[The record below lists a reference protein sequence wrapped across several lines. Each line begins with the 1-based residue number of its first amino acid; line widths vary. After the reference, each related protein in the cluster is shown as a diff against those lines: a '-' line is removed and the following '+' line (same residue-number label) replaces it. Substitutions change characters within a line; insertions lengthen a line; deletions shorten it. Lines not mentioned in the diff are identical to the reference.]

1 MTASARCRFGTAV
14 RYLLLALVIGLS
26 GCQLIF
32 EDPCGL
38 GTRLEGDPTSRP
50 ECE

>member
-1 MTASARCRFGTAV
+1 MADAFKRFGAV
-14 RYLLLALVIGLS
+14 ARGLLLALVIGMS

-38 GTRLEGDPTSRP
+38 GTRLEDEPTP
-50 ECE
+50 PAECE

>member
-1 MTASARCRFGTAV
+1 MADAFSRYRAAARS
-14 RYLLLALVIGLS
+14 LLLALMVAMS

-38 GTRLEGDPTSRP
+38 GTRLEDEPTP
-50 ECE
+50 PAECE

>member
-1 MTASARCRFGTAV
+1 MASEPNRCGAAARLV
-14 RYLLLALVIGLS
+14 VLALIFGLS

-38 GTRLEGDPTSRP
+38 GTRLEGEPTP
-50 ECE
+50 PAECE

>member
-1 MTASARCRFGTAV
+1 MADASNLFGAAARS
-14 RYLLLALVIGLS
+14 LLLAMVIGLS

-38 GTRLEGDPTSRP
+38 GTGLEGEPTP
-50 ECE
+50 PAECD